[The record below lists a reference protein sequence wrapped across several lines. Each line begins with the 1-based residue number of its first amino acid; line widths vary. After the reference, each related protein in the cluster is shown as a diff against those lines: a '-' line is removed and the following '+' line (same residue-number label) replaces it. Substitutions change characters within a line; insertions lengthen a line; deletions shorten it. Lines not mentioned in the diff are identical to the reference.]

1 MNPVFFQQV
10 ESILSPERLDAYR
23 QDGAAPAITLARYLW
38 NMALCEALYS
48 PLQIAEIALRNALHG
63 CLSTRF
69 GGAGWYDVIASLPV
83 WQQRQLSEAR
93 QKLLA
98 ERKLVTPGR
107 MVAELHFGF
116 WTGFFNKSHAGTG
129 LGHALARLA
138 FAHAPRPE
146 RDLKKLDARW
156 KRIRDLRNRIF
167 HHERIIHW
175 KDLGAQHSSIVAA
188 AQDMSVTTA
197 ALRRMAELNVLLL
210 VCNEKFEP
218 CAITLPYYRPTNT
231 ELLRRQ
237 IEWTPEWKTAMW
249 RQIITAKV
257 RNQAAN
263 LAHLKRAHLVLT
275 EIANRCEKPHPV
287 GATLQSAAD
296 EEVRRSSEA
305 PLRPSLATLT
315 ASKRAAFLSDS
326 PDACE
331 SRAARHYWKHL
342 LPRLSEWQKT
352 DEKRRI
358 PGTRECVNGMLD
370 YGYSIL
376 RTAVLRSLAAYGF
389 IAAIGI
395 AHAPKAGSFA
405 LADDLMEPLRPWIDQ
420 ELRLFL
426 QGGERPMQE
435 WMRQAVTVLQA
446 EIKIGQAKVR
456 LLNAVDIY
464 VQSFAVAALARAPFP
479 LRIPMLP

>member
-1 MNPVFFQQV
+1 M
-10 ESILSPERLDAYR
+10 SYHILHLLSHNLRVRL
-23 QDGAAPAITLARYLW
+23 
-38 NMALCEALYS
+38 
-48 PLQIAEIALRNALHG
+48 
-63 CLSTRF
+63 
-69 GGAGWYDVIASLPV
+69 
-83 WQQRQLSEAR
+83 
-93 QKLLA
+93 
-98 ERKLVTPGR
+98 
-107 MVAELHFGF
+107 
-116 WTGFFNKSHAGTG
+116 
-129 LGHALARLA
+129 
-138 FAHAPRPE
+138 
-146 RDLKKLDARW
+146 KLDQLHISDTEKGTEQTVPLA
-156 KRIRDLRNRIF
+156 DV
-167 HHERIIHW
+167 
-175 KDLGAQHSSIVAA
+175 AVIVAA
-188 AQDMSVTTA
+188 AQDMSVTA
-197 ALRRMAELNVLLL
+197 GALRRMAELNVLLI

-257 RNQAAN
+257 RNQATN
-263 LAHLKRAHLVLT
+263 LAHLKRAHTVLT
-275 EIANRCEKPHPV
+275 EIAKRCEKPNPV
-287 GATLQSAAD
+287 AASRQSAD
-296 EEVRRSSEA
+296 EVRRSAEA
-305 PLRPSLATLT
+305 PLRPSLATIT
-315 ASKRAAFLSDS
+315 ASKRDAFRSDS

-352 DEKRRI
+352 DERRRV
-358 PGTRECVNGMLD
+358 PGTREGVNGMLD
-370 YGYSIL
+370 YGYAIM
-376 RTAVLRSLAAYGF
+376 RTAVLRSLAAHGF

-446 EIKIGQAKVR
+446 ELKIGQSKMR

-464 VQSFAVAALARAPFP
+464 VQSFAEAALARSAFP
-479 LRIPMLP
+479 LKMPMLP